1 MEILLPEHSSDT
13 ISIKATTF
21 NISTLPVQA
30 NLGISKVKMVEELVM
45 VTMASIST

>member
-1 MEILLPEHSSDT
+1 MKICLPEHSTDP

-21 NISTLPVQA
+21 NVSALPIQA
-30 NLGISKVKMVEELVM
+30 NLRISKVKVVEELVM